1 MTIATMDDIASGL
14 SAAQQCWSVK
24 NITIP
29 KSIGG
34 YQSSWMG
41 TGTPGA
47 GGASPTYTTGSGYT
61 CSSSTTGAINY
72 NNATTQNYL
81 AKFAATST
89 IAGTLVLVDRLWSCS
104 GMGYANSTYTVTTP
118 GSLPA
123 RITDSGLGCQIWCE
137 QFAAAGAA
145 TGTLTVSY
153 VDPGSNTESA
163 VIPST
168 SLVSAP
174 LIGQMQPVPL
184 AAGYSTG
191 VSQIASATN
200 SATWTSGTFGITI
213 VKPIAAIPISAA
225 GAANSMDW
233 AACALAKVPANA
245 CLMFIWQGAAAT
257 ANQVLTQLSF
267 IDK

>member
-14 SAAQQCWSVK
+14 GAAQQCWSVK
-24 NITIP
+24 NITVP
-29 KSIGG
+29 KAIGN
-34 YQSSWMG
+34 YQSSWLG

-47 GGASPTYTTGSGYT
+47 GVAGPAYTAGSGYT

-89 IAGTLVLVDRLWSCS
+89 IAGTLTLVDRLWSCS
-104 GMGYANSTYTVTTP
+104 GMGYANTTYTVTTP

-137 QFAAAGAA
+137 SVLCGSA

-153 VDPGSNTESA
+153 VDPSSNTESA

-174 LIGQMQPVPL
+174 VIGQMQPVPL

-191 VSQIASATN
+191 VSQIISATN
-200 SATWTSGTFGITI
+200 SATWTSGSWSITI
-213 VKPIAAIPISAA
+213 VKPIATIPISVA
-225 GAANSMDW
+225 GAANSLDW

-245 CLMFIWQGAAAT
+245 CLMFIWQGATAT